1 MPKLVQRLIIFF
13 IGMPVVLALVI
24 PPYFNHL
31 SLHVLLILFSFLLM
45 LLLVG
50 CGFNYHT
57 SDISRNQ
64 VYYGQ
69 TVVDLFDNFG
79 AILLPMHIAVL
90 IAALTFG
97 TLSATIV
104 GISSVL
110 FSFLLTGMPAL
121 ARLPYMAIEL
131 VIYSV
136 LVGLLSKKFNN
147 YISLFIS
154 MVVGRIIYAGVLIS
168 ANILGF
174 TTYGVS
180 VIESTKIG
188 LVGIILQLLF
198 FILLLQIFRLRYFYI
213 YKYF

>member
-1 MPKLVQRLIIFF
+1 MEKIERNEEILLNTKVKNVLGTIIF
-13 IGMPVVLALVI
+13 IGLGVAI
-24 PPYFNHL
+24 PRIF
-31 SLHVLLILFSFLLM
+31 HVLI
-45 LLLVG
+45 G
-50 CGFNYHT
+50 ANA
-57 SDISRNQ
+57 
-64 VYYGQ
+64 
-69 TVVDLFDNFG
+69 G

-198 FILLLQIFRLRYFYI
+198 IPIISQKLSKGLNL
-213 YKYF
+213 KND